1 MNLTST
7 PHPSEGLFREF
18 IWSEAVFFV
27 SSQSESKHLNGAVN
41 NKEFIS
47 EMASRLGY
55 TQKEAQDRAAWAIE
69 ALTQELQEGH
79 AVSVVGFGLF
89 DVKKKLERIAV
100 NPATGQR
107 MLVPPKLVL
116 TYKPSANLRDELK

>member
-1 MNLTST
+1 M
-7 PHPSEGLFREF
+7 
-18 IWSEAVFFV
+18 
-27 SSQSESKHLNGAVN
+27 N

-79 AVSVVGFGLF
+79 AVSIVGFGLF